1 MKYKGKL
8 YGRLSHD
15 VYVPLEETT
24 EDYDLLKD
32 RLQKVEE
39 DRSNFIALVERLSD
53 ILEDN
58 KDKRFTADEMRMA
71 MLFSKNHDG
80 YPKILKIGDIG
91 VVKTVELNHVIV
103 DFSPTYGRWIDSS
116 KLINPRIKL
125 PKKLLVEKVYLRDLK
140 LRKILG

>member
-1 MKYKGKL
+1 MDLFEDLTPGEIWKIKDDIKFD
-8 YGRLSHD
+8 RIKF
-15 VYVPLEETT
+15 LEGDT
-24 EDYDLLKD
+24 
-32 RLQKVEE
+32 V
-39 DRSNFIALVERLSD
+39 
-53 ILEDN
+53 
-58 KDKRFTADEMRMA
+58 
-71 MLFSKNHDG
+71 MLFSKNNDG

-116 KLINPRIKL
+116 KLINSRIKL

>member
-1 MKYKGKL
+1 MDLFEDLTPGEIWKIKDDIK
-8 YGRLSHD
+8 YGRINF
-15 VYVPLEETT
+15 T
-24 EDYDLLKD
+24 EGDS
-32 RLQKVEE
+32 V
-39 DRSNFIALVERLSD
+39 
-53 ILEDN
+53 
-58 KDKRFTADEMRMA
+58 

-103 DFSPTYGRWIDSS
+103 DFSPTYGMWIDSS
-116 KLINPRIKL
+116 KLINPKIKL